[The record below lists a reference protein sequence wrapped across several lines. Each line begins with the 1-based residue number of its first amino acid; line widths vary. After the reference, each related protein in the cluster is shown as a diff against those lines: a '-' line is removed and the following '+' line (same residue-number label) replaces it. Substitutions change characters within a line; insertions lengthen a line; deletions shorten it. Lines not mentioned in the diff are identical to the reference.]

1 MSSIRVEEHISE
13 SEIPIP
19 TMPTIEVESVFNSID
34 YVEALLVVCLFVS
47 LYQCFAR
54 ICIKLCNNSKKN
66 E

>member
-19 TMPTIEVESVFNSID
+19 TMPTIEVESVFNNID
-34 YVEALLVVCLFVS
+34 YVEALLVVCFFVS
-47 LYQCFAR
+47 LYQSFAR